1 MKNTKHKRAEIR
13 RPFLEKQIVR
23 RLRSRMLSMMLCN
36 VLVEE
41 VVEDVVAGVGL
52 GVGLLR
58 VAVDASDTD
67 TRDISSSALI
77 ILTILLLSYR

>member
-1 MKNTKHKRAEIR
+1 MKNTKHNRAEIS

-23 RLRSRMLSMMLCN
+23 RLRSRMLSIMFCK
-36 VLVEE
+36 VTE
-41 VVEDVVAGVGL
+41 VVEDVVGDVV

-58 VAVDASDTD
+58 VAIDASDTD

-77 ILTILLLSYR
+77 IFTTVG

>member
-1 MKNTKHKRAEIR
+1 MKNTKHKRAEIS

-23 RLRSRMLSMMLCN
+23 RLRSRMLSIMFCK
-36 VLVEE
+36 VTE
-41 VVEDVVAGVGL
+41 VVADVVGDVV

-58 VAVDASDTD
+58 VAIDASDTD

-77 ILTILLLSYR
+77 IFTTVG